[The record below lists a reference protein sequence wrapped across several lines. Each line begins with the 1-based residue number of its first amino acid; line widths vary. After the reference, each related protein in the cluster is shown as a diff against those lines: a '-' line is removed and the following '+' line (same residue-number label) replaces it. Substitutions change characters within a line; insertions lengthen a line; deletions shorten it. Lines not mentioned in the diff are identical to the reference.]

1 MGVIL
6 YAMNRRTML
15 SASLALIALAFP
27 SAASASTV
35 RKYVLKHPKR
45 EHCKAHYVKKVERVK
60 VREHGKL
67 VKVKETFCVYQ
78 VPKPAPTPGPA
89 PTPAPMPTTTG
100 LIVTHNVFA
109 FATPPNY
116 FTVEA
121 QIVAGPLLTAK
132 LPGEPVAVTITDT
145 RTGQAVG
152 SFGVISNAP
161 GCAVVETYNQ
171 AFTERIYTGE
181 PVGPNPACALPRVG
195 VPAVDLAQITG
206 SYSGR
211 PGYAPSESKQEPF

>member
-1 MGVIL
+1 MI
-6 YAMNRRTML
+6 RR
-15 SASLALIALAFP
+15 APILALALLAFP
-27 SAASASTV
+27 AAASASPV
-35 RKYVLKHPKR
+35 KQYVLKHPKH
-45 EHCKAHYVKKVERVK
+45 EHCKAHYVKKVEQVK

-78 VPKPAPTPGPA
+78 APKPAA
-89 PTPAPMPTTTG
+89 TPAPMPTTTG

-121 QIVAGPLLTAK
+121 QILAGPLLTAK
-132 LPGEPVAVTITDT
+132 LPGEPVAVTIMDT
-145 RTGQAVG
+145 RTGQTVG

-161 GCAVVETYNQ
+161 SCAVVETDNQ

-195 VPAVDLAQITG
+195 VSAVDLAQITG

-211 PGYAPSESKQEPF
+211 PGYAPSVSKQEPF

>member
-1 MGVIL
+1 MRL
-6 YAMNRRTML
+6 MRT
-15 SASLALIALAFP
+15 ARTALIFALAALAFP
-27 SAASASTV
+27 AAASASTG
-35 RKYVLKHPKR
+35 KQYVLKHPKH
-45 EHCKAHYVKKVERVK
+45 EHCRAHYVKRVEQVK
-60 VREHGKL
+60 VHGRR
-67 VKVKETFCVYQ
+67 VKETFCVYQ
-78 VPKPAPTPGPA
+78 APKPAPTL
-89 PTPAPMPTTTG
+89 APMPTTTD

-145 RTGQAVG
+145 RTGQTVG

-171 AFTERIYTGE
+171 ASTERIYTGE

-206 SYSGR
+206 AYSGR
-211 PGYAPSESKQEPF
+211 PGYAPSVSKQEYF